1 MGRGQRWAGRARLRL
16 SLAGKGGPRPTSRG
30 GPPGQ
35 SPVEELG
42 PCPERLGRLGKG
54 PASRPT
60 RGAVSP
66 SHSGGCPC
74 GQGGPGPRNPSQA
87 VPGVSR
93 QHPIPHTHCESP
105 WHARQVVPG
114 PPPGMAVSPGSPLTH
129 SGHPSKVDT
138 VKRDIM
144 AESTLSKWKA
154 LCTHWRG
161 RTSICVGSPSLYT

>member
-1 MGRGQRWAGRARLRL
+1 MGWAGEAEAEPG
-16 SLAGKGGPRPTSRG
+16 SEGWAPSHPPQGAAWTVTRG
-30 GPPGQ
+30 GEVRTLPGKAVAGQGRRLPPVPHG
-35 SPVEELG
+35 V
-42 PCPERLGRLGKG
+42 PCP
-54 PASRPT
+54 PSR
-60 RGAVSP
+60 
-66 SHSGGCPC
+66 SGGCPC
-74 GQGGPGPRNPSQA
+74 GQGGPVPRNPGQA
-87 VPGVSR
+87 VPGVSCK
-93 QHPIPHTHCESP
+93 HPVPHTCRESP
-105 WHARQVVPG
+105 RHAQQVVPG